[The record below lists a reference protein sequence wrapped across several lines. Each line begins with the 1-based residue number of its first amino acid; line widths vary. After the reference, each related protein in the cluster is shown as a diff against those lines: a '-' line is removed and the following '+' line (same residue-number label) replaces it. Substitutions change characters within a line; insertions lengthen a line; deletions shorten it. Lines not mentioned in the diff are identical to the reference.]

1 MLLFLM
7 FFDIYCLLFM
17 KCFIAGP
24 GSLAPPVSSPGVPQV
39 PSGPMPHPMSSR
51 GDSFHGNHS
60 LPQYSNANLSHY
72 PRSEFSCL
80 IV

>member
-1 MLLFLM
+1 
-7 FFDIYCLLFM
+7 M